1 MKKFAKK
8 HLFTIIGVAVGAVA
22 GFFYW
27 KFIGCSTGSC
37 AITSN
42 PVNSTLY
49 GAAMG
54 GLLLSTFKKDKKEYD
69 VSGDNKQR

>member
-1 MKKFAKK
+1 MRKFAKK
-8 HLFTIIGVAVGAVA
+8 HLITITGVAIGAVA
-22 GFFYW
+22 GYFYW

-49 GAAMG
+49 GAVMG
-54 GLLLSTFKKDKKEYD
+54 GLLLSTFKKDKKQYD
-69 VSGDNKQR
+69 VSGDNQQ

>member
-8 HLFTIIGVAVGAVA
+8 HLLTIIGIAIGAVA

-27 KFIGCSTGSC
+27 IFIGCNTGSC
-37 AITSN
+37 AITSD
-42 PVNSTLY
+42 PFNSALY

-54 GLLLSTFKKDKKEYD
+54 GLLLLTFKKDKK
-69 VSGDNKQR
+69 